1 MRAVSRRTLV
11 ALALAVGAASILV
24 PAGHSDRG
32 VGISTGE
39 ITVATRLAPGAG
51 YELPRISVSNT
62 GDVVSSYEVTITYV
76 EGQPQHRPEAA
87 WFDFDPGRFTLGP
100 GEARDVIVALTIPA
114 GAEPGEYFALLQA
127 KTASDQPGAT
137 SVGVAAATKLGFSVA
152 ASGWLDAQWRGLNTW
167 LDDAFPWTFV
177 VPGVV
182 LLAFLATKAGK
193 LPFRIR
199 LERR

>member
-1 MRAVSRRTLV
+1 MRACWRRTLA
-11 ALALAVGAASILV
+11 ALSLAVGASLILAPV
-24 PAGHSDRG
+24 GHSDRG

-62 GDVVSSYEVTITYV
+62 GDVVTSYEVTLTYL
-76 EGQPQHRPEAA
+76 EGQAQRRPEAA
-87 WFDFDPGRFTLGP
+87 WFDFDPRRFTLEP
-100 GEARDVIVALTIPA
+100 GEARDVIIALTIPTS
-114 GAEPGEYFALLQA
+114 AEPGEYFALLQA
-127 KTASDQPGAT
+127 KTAPDQPGAT
-137 SVGVAAATKLGFSVA
+137 SVGVAAATKLGFSVS
-152 ASGWLDAQWRGLNTW
+152 ASGWLDAQWRGLNRR

-177 VPGVV
+177 VAGAVAG
-182 LLAFLATKAGK
+182 AFLATKAGR